1 MIIAATIVFAF
12 LDWRELKRRGVPA
25 PFHWAF
31 SFLAL
36 AGFGIVYPIGRSVVV
51 KRRTGTSDRV
61 LLVAILTIVVSFI
74 VVIIFTVRHRQ
85 PDDRDH
91 RADCPGVA
99 VARRRSERRRAATPR
114 ADAPSCRR

>member
-1 MIIAATIVFAF
+1 MEAQLSFFTQPAYFASIGLSFVIMALTILFAF

-31 SFLAL
+31 SFLAV

-61 LLVAILTIVVSFI
+61 LLAAILTIVVSFV
-74 VVIIFTVRHRQ
+74 VVIIFTVLIINQ
-85 PDDRDH
+85 MMGLI
-91 RADCPGVA
+91 AQMPGV
-99 VARRRSERRRAATPR
+99 R
-114 ADAPSCRR
+114 